1 MLDGDVGELFK
12 DLPCCRCVNVI
23 IKDDLID
30 LTQQSLLIQILQRS
44 IQLERIGVFTI
55 DNNIDL
61 LAFLQKLI
69 DPGLR
74 EVAGICYFA
83 QIAEVI
89 LIGLIQQGN
98 KLLVIVK
105 NIACIDIVPVHVDLI
120 GILAFI
126 GIVFIGSR
134 FDPIL

>member
-30 LTQQSLLIQILQRS
+30 LAQQSFLIQILQRS
-44 IQLERIGVFTI
+44 VQLERIGVFTI

-61 LAFLQKLI
+61 LAFLQELI
-69 DPGLR
+69 YPGLR
-74 EVAGICYFA
+74 EVAGICHFA

-89 LIGLIQQGN
+89 LIGLIQQ
-98 KLLVIVK
+98 
-105 NIACIDIVPVHVDLI
+105 
-120 GILAFI
+120 
-126 GIVFIGSR
+126 
-134 FDPIL
+134 

>member
-1 MLDGDVGELFK
+1 MRIV
-12 DLPCCRCVNVI
+12 
-23 IKDDLID
+23 
-30 LTQQSLLIQILQRS
+30 
-44 IQLERIGVFTI
+44 QLERIGVFTI

-105 NIACIDIVPVHVDLI
+105 NIACIDIPAWFVCLCVI
-120 GILAFI
+120 KKY
-126 GIVFIGSR
+126 
-134 FDPIL
+134 